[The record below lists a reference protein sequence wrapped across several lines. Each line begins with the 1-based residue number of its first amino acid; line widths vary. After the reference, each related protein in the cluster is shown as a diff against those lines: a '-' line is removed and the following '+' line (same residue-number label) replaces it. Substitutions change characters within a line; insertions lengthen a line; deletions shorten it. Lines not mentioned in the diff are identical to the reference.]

1 MRTLFPILTLLFF
14 SFSLMAQVGINNA
27 NPYKHSVLDLKS
39 TTKGLLIPRL
49 DNSTPK
55 SQIDGLKTLLDVDKT
70 EGEGML
76 IWGTVSHKMFSYNSS
91 QKKWQIFPIW
101 EQSSVE
107 GSITTSN
114 VVKVNTL
121 PNWTLKKT
129 STWPRYT
136 GPYDPPGHYGD
147 VIVNSYAWSIWHPKL
162 RSPGPILKKNKFGV
176 IVAEGISAEWYGM
189 TSDERIKDI
198 IGRSN
203 SEEDLSTL
211 FSVEVTDYKMKDKV
225 KYGEKTSKKVIAQ
238 QLKTVY
244 PKAVSLCTKF
254 VPNIYKLSEIKEGY
268 IALKTDLKKGD
279 KIKLFF
285 DESDKVIGETVEVFS
300 FDKNGFTIDNKKEG
314 KVFVYG
320 KEVDDFHIVD
330 YDAVAMLNVSAT
342 QELYKLILKQQKII
356 EQQKTEIKAQPFQM
370 EEVKKSQSDFER
382 RINNLEN
389 SSAISK

>member
-1 MRTLFPILTLLFF
+1 MNKVFPFIFFIL
-14 SFSLMAQVGINNA
+14 SFSVTAQVGINNS

-49 DNSTPK
+49 DTSL
-55 SQIDGLKTLLDVDKT
+55 IDALKTLLDIDKT

-101 EQSSVE
+101 EQSSVG

-114 VVKVNTL
+114 VVKVNSL
-121 PNWTLKKT
+121 PNWTLKKKDT
-129 STWPRYT
+129 LGVVWPKYT
-136 GPYDPPGHYGD
+136 GPNKPPGHLG
-147 VIVNSYAWSIWHPKL
+147 IAAVNSYLWTTYSSL
-162 RSPGPILKKNKFGV
+162 LKPPYNSYNHKYGV
-176 IVAEGISAEWYGM
+176 IVAEGITAEWYGM

-225 KYGEKTSKKVIAQ
+225 KYGEKISKKVIAQ

-254 VPNIYKLSEIKEGY
+254 VPDIYKLSEIKEGY

-300 FDKNGFTIDNKKEG
+300 IDKNGFTIDNKKEG
-314 KVFVYG
+314 KVFIYG
-320 KEVDDFHIVD
+320 KEVSDFHIVD
-330 YDAVAMLNVSAT
+330 YGAVAMLNVSAT

-370 EEVKKSQSDFER
+370 EEIKKSQSDFER

-389 SSAISK
+389 SSAVLK